1 MILCLHGHNH
11 HDGATEVDGV
21 HYLQINSASYLWVG
35 EEYGRMAPYADALFG
50 FLTLDPAGTI
60 RLLGRASTFRR
71 PTSRANRTIHL
82 DAAATHPLA
91 RVCRPHRRKFVS

>member
-71 PTSRANRTIHL
+71 PTPAERKYP
-82 DAAATHPLA
+82 AADKVVAAITD
-91 RVCRPHRRKFVS
+91 RVLRFAPPAEG